1 MAKIEIRR
9 KRTKTGEEEDKT
21 RTRAQ
26 QRVIRKQPNS
36 NREDV
41 EENRKG
47 WDTDEKVKRE
57 TRATRKQSKQARGG
71 GIDHGRRES
80 STHLLYV
87 FFSPLGRMT
96 TAARWS
102 NE

>member
-26 QRVIRKQPNS
+26 QQVIRKQPNS

-41 EENRKG
+41 EENKKG

-57 TRATRKQSKQARGG
+57 TRATRKQSKHKREAAASITGG
-71 GIDHGRRES
+71 VKAQRTCCTSSFRRW
-80 STHLLYV
+80 
-87 FFSPLGRMT
+87 GG
-96 TAARWS
+96 
-102 NE
+102 